1 MIRLAEVTARIDG
14 QVPALAGRIGTAG
27 DFANVVDR
35 NQLPQVTPAAYV
47 LPAGLSGGNAEAGAG
62 MFIQSFRETVSV
74 VIVVRVAGD
83 PTAARAI
90 DEASPIV
97 RAVIE
102 AVAGW
107 APDDAIGI
115 FILAQAE
122 LVGATGGALVFQ
134 IDFALDDQLR
144 ITA

>member
-1 MIRLAEVTARIDG
+1 M
-14 QVPALAGRIGTAG
+14 
-27 DFANVVDR
+27 VDR

-47 LPAGLSGGNAEAGAG
+47 LPAGLSGGSAEAGAG
-62 MFIQSFRETVSV
+62 MFVQSFRETVSV